1 MVLVLIAAV
10 VITPTRDVF
19 NMLLVAMPLY
29 TLLKL
34 ACCWRGSW
42 SNRWPA
48 EPRRLV
54 AAEMKTDGR

>member
-29 TLLKL
+29 TLFEVGLLL
-34 ACCWRGSW
+34 ARVL
-42 SNRWPA
+42 
-48 EPRRLV
+48 E
-54 AAEMKTDGR
+54 